1 MNIVNNTMYNRDLI
15 LRYNKFYSRSYMV
28 KNFIIITII
37 SLGFSIYM
45 AFQKEWGYAGILLG
59 ILVLYYILTLGMQK
73 MTTARMLKRSP
84 LVENPLLQTYVFTT
98 DNFTVTNVKTYEVRY
113 EEVQVIKTAPD
124 FYMIQTKDRKTY
136 LVDFNGF
143 ENDDDKLTLQEFFI
157 SKFNIKAKK

>member
-1 MNIVNNTMYNRDLI
+1 
-15 LRYNKFYSRSYMV
+15 
-28 KNFIIITII
+28 
-37 SLGFSIYM
+37 
-45 AFQKEWGYAGILLG
+45 
-59 ILVLYYILTLGMQK
+59 

-143 ENDDDKLTLQEFFI
+143 ENEDDKLTLQEFFI
-157 SKFNIKAKK
+157 TKFNIKAKK